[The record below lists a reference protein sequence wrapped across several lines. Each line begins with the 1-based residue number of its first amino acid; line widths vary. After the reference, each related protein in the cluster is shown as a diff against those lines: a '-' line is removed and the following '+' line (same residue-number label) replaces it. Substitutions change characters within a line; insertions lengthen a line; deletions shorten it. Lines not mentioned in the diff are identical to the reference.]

1 MGNTTYTGLACKKH
15 SSYFNREYGP
25 FTDIKETRAYMY
37 WVVIQ
42 DYMNSAMILKNG
54 KEFGFIS
61 KSIDKKKL
69 ESISKSKEQYI
80 PSSVRLSPITLY
92 YEEYGKGERRI
103 LLHDGSLKKI
113 KTK

>member
-1 MGNTTYTGLACKKH
+1 MTNATYIGLACKKH

-42 DYMNSAMILKNG
+42 DYMDSAMILKNG
-54 KEFGFIS
+54 KNFGYIS

-69 ESISKSKEQYI
+69 ESILKSKEYI
-80 PSSVRLSPITLY
+80 STEDRLSPITLY
-92 YEEYGKGERRI
+92 YVEYRGGERRI

-113 KTK
+113 KTR

>member
-1 MGNTTYTGLACKKH
+1 MTNATYIGLACKKH

-42 DYMNSAMILKNG
+42 DYMDSAMILKNG
-54 KEFGFIS
+54 KNFALIT

-80 PSSVRLSPITLY
+80 PTSERLSAITLY
-92 YEEYGKGERRI
+92 YIEYEKKEKYI

-113 KTK
+113 KTR

>member
-1 MGNTTYTGLACKKH
+1 MTNATYIGLACKKH

-42 DYMNSAMILKNG
+42 DYMDSAMILKNG
-54 KEFGFIS
+54 KNFGYIS

-69 ESISKSKEQYI
+69 DSILKSKEQYI
-80 PSSVRLSPITLY
+80 STEDRLSPITLY
-92 YEEYGKGERRI
+92 YEEYNGGERRI

-113 KTK
+113 KTR

>member
-1 MGNTTYTGLACKKH
+1 MANATYTGLACKKH

-42 DYMNSAMILKNG
+42 DNMDSAMILKNG
-54 KEFGFIS
+54 KQIGLVT

-92 YEEYGKGERRI
+92 YSEYGKERHI

-113 KTK
+113 KTR

>member
-1 MGNTTYTGLACKKH
+1 MVTATYTGLACKKH

-42 DYMNSAMILKNG
+42 DYMDSAMILKNG
-54 KEFGFIS
+54 KKFGLIT
-61 KSIDKKKL
+61 KTIDKKKL
-69 ESISKSKEQYI
+69 T
-80 PSSVRLSPITLY
+80 SPITLY
-92 YEEYGKGERRI
+92 YEEYGKGEEYI

-113 KTK
+113 KTR

>member
-1 MGNTTYTGLACKKH
+1 MTNATYIGLACKKH

-42 DYMNSAMILKNG
+42 DYMDSAMILKNG
-54 KEFGFIS
+54 KNFGYIS

-69 ESISKSKEQYI
+69 DSILKSKEYI
-80 PSSVRLSPITLY
+80 STEDRLSPITLY
-92 YEEYGKGERRI
+92 YTEYRGGERRI

-113 KTK
+113 KTR